1 MSGDNTILIYQ
12 DENEITKIN
21 HRNWSITPVS
31 FIL

>member
-1 MSGDNTILIYQ
+1 MYLRSTESFKSF
-12 DENEITKIN
+12 ENEITKIN